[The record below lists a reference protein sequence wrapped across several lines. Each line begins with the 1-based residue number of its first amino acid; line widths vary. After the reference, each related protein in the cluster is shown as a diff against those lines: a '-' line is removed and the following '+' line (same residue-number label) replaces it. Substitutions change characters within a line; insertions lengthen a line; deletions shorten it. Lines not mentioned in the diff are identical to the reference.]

1 MPRIDKTFS
10 LHILPWIIPG
20 LIALFVL
27 FIISTFFVKL
37 IHVPSHDMHPTYNRG
52 DLVMMRVTN
61 HFEQGDLLAF
71 NFYADDSTDTKPVLF
86 TQRCI
91 ALPGDSLMIDN
102 GNVYVNN
109 KIESNTESYFY
120 NYHFK
125 TKRALDSL
133 FLVNHELNE
142 GGAISNELDYSF
154 SMNEKT
160 AALLKND
167 SLVTH
172 LYKNIEKSDFGD
184 EQMYTNDTVHKWNK
198 HNFGPLY
205 IPKKGDILKLDTSNI
220 YEYKRLIEL
229 ENDATILV
237 ENNNIQLNGKR
248 ITEIEIKN
256 NYYFVLGDNR
266 DNAIDSRYW
275 GLLSEQNILGKIT
288 RKLISNKD

>member
-37 IHVPSHDMHPTYNRG
+37 IHVPSHDMHPSYNRG

-61 HFEQGDLLAF
+61 DFEKGDLLAF
-71 NFYADDSTDTKPVLF
+71 NFFPDDSADTKPLLF

-91 ALPGDSLMIDN
+91 AKPGDTITIDN
-102 GNVYVNN
+102 GNVYINGNMENN
-109 KIESNTESYFY
+109 TQTYYY

-125 TKRALDSL
+125 ATKPLDSVFFAHHNL
-133 FLVNHELNE
+133 YE
-142 GGAISNELDYSF
+142 GGAISNEYDYSF
-154 SMNEKT
+154 SMNEST
-160 AALLKND
+160 ASTLKND
-167 SLVTH
+167 SLITN

-184 EQMYTNDTVHKWNK
+184 EQMYTNDTTHKWNK

-205 IPKKGDILKLDTSNI
+205 IPKKGDVLKLDTSNI
-220 YEYKRLIEL
+220 YKYKRIIEL
-229 ENDATILV
+229 ENKGKITI
-237 ENNNIQLNGKR
+237 ENNFIYLSGKK
-248 ITEIEIKN
+248 ITEVEIQH

-275 GLLSEQNILGKIT
+275 GMLSEQNILGKVT
-288 RKLISNKD
+288 QKLISNKD